1 MAMSDVDTAGLS
13 DQERAALQE
22 DSEDE
27 ATLKA
32 IVGKAGPEG
41 DDADEGDDDEA
52 DAGKADAKGEADDG
66 AADDAE
72 GADPAKAAAAAEP
85 EKKDEPAKAVVEH
98 QPVVFT
104 ATAPEDAAEQ
114 IKALRTEKATE
125 FKKLM
130 DGEITPEEYS
140 AKEDE
145 ILGKIS
151 AIDREVTTANVAT
164 KLTLENAQRSYFE
177 RVNRLL
183 DSAKADEGIDYR
195 GNKVLHA
202 ALDATVRDLATDPAN
217 ADKPEA
223 WFLQTAH
230 QMVKDSFNLSKPAPK
245 DDPADK
251 KKTAAGKAP
260 DLSGVPPTV
269 RSIPAAADSEDGGEF
284 AHLGTLKGMQL
295 ERAVALMT
303 PEQQQRWAEAD

>member
-1 MAMSDVDTAGLS
+1 MANTQGISEDEMAGLS
-13 DQERAALQE
+13 DIERAALAE
-22 DSEDE
+22 ESDDE
-27 ATLKA
+27 AALQA
-32 IVGKAGPEG
+32 IAGMEAPDA

-114 IKALRTEKATE
+114 IKALRAEKATE

-177 RVNRLL
+177 KVNRLL

-202 ALDATVRDLATDPAN
+202 ALDATVKDLAADPAN
-217 ADKPEA
+217 GDKPEY

-230 QMVKDSFNLSKPAPK
+230 KMVKDSFGLTKAAPDPGAKKP
-245 DDPADK
+245 
-251 KKTAAGKAP
+251 GGRAP
-260 DLSGVPPTV
+260 DLSGLPPTV
-269 RSIPAAADSEDGGEF
+269 RNVPAAAESEDGGEF
-284 AHLGTLKGMQL
+284 AHLGNLKGMQL
-295 ERAVALMT
+295 EMAISKMS